1 MTDIVEDETNDV
13 DAVKLMTI
21 HSSKGLE
28 FPAVFIV
35 GCEENIFPLSRSSL
49 DSKQL
54 EEERR
59 LMYVAITRAK
69 DHLFIS
75 HTASRRQRGNTSYN
89 PPSRFIQELPPDL
102 IKSYDLIS
110 SSSSN
115 NENKKQIN
123 QISAGDS
130 VHHKLFGK

>member
-1 MTDIVEDETNDV
+1 MTDLTEDGTKDI

-35 GCEENIFPLSRSSL
+35 GCEENIFPLSRSIV
-49 DSKQL
+49 DNKQL

-75 HTASRRQRGNTSYN
+75 HSLSRRQR
-89 PPSRFIQELPPDL
+89 
-102 IKSYDLIS
+102 
-110 SSSSN
+110 
-115 NENKKQIN
+115 
-123 QISAGDS
+123 
-130 VHHKLFGK
+130 

>member
-1 MTDIVEDETNDV
+1 
-13 DAVKLMTI
+13 MTI

-35 GCEENIFPLSRSSL
+35 GCEENIFPLSRSVL

-75 HTASRRQRGNTSYN
+75 HTASRRQRGNTNYN
-89 PPSRFIQELPPDL
+89 PPSRFIQELPSEL
-102 IKSYDLIS
+102 TKHYDLMTQTTGYNSKTTRNKIS
-110 SSSSN
+110 S
-115 NENKKQIN
+115 
-123 QISAGDS
+123 GDK
-130 VHHKLFGK
+130 VQHKLFGK